1 MSRRNQRT
9 KTLCRRGNP
18 TYKDERQIRGLFR
31 GYRPDAVTANE
42 READRLVVP
51 FVKVRP
57 PVLHEPAQ
65 LFLRPP
71 VTKRLVFDRALVME
85 RLWVV
90 DLHGGQVA
98 GRLGVSGAGGKRV
111 DGRRATMPA
120 A

>member
-71 VTKRLVFDRALVME
+71 VTKRLVFDRRKSWAGS
-85 RLWVV
+85 WST
-90 DLHGGQVA
+90 GGRTFTN
-98 GRLGVSGAGGKRV
+98 GTT
-111 DGRRATMPA
+111 RRSASRSLAVT
-120 A
+120 